1 MGAGRTELSG
11 CHPGGAVLF
20 VRLHLLIEFLLRLLA
35 EVAAFLD
42 GLLDDLLLVLSF
54 LSQRCFPFPVGGQRE
69 LRFGIRSRGA
79 QNDLKCL
86 TRRTLVQLLHLNAS
100 CLCGSAPCLVCGCCP
115 SSNNSTVTRLVFSVF
130 LLLGTMVSVIMILPG
145 METQL
150 RKIPGFCQG
159 GTTILGIENQVKCDV
174 IVGYK
179 SVYRMC
185 FAMACFF
192 FLFSAIMIRVRNS
205 RDPRAVI
212 QNGFWFFK
220 FLILVGITVG
230 AFFIPDGA
238 FNSVWFYFGLV
249 GSFIFILIQLILLID
264 FAHSWNKI
272 WVENAEETQNKCWFA
287 GLLSFTVLHYALAF
301 SAVVLFYVYYTQP
314 DDCTEHKVF
323 ISLNL
328 IFCLIISVVSILPK
342 IQELQP
348 HSGLLQ
354 ASLIS
359 LYTMYVT
366 WSAMTNNPNR
376 KCNPSLL
383 SLVSHANTTQPSASP
398 DSGHV
403 QWWDAQGIVGLVI
416 FLFCTLY
423 ASIRSSSNA
432 QVNKLM
438 QTEEGTGSGGEGV
451 VGEDGV
457 RRAVDN
463 EEEMVTYS
471 YSFFHFHLC
480 LASLYIMMTL
490 TNWYQPD
497 TTTQAMQSTMPA
509 VWVKM
514 CSSWLGLGLYL
525 WTLIAPLIF
534 PDRDFS

>member
-1 MGAGRTELSG
+1 
-11 CHPGGAVLF
+11 
-20 VRLHLLIEFLLRLLA
+20 
-35 EVAAFLD
+35 
-42 GLLDDLLLVLSF
+42 
-54 LSQRCFPFPVGGQRE
+54 
-69 LRFGIRSRGA
+69 
-79 QNDLKCL
+79 
-86 TRRTLVQLLHLNAS
+86 
-100 CLCGSAPCLVCGCCP
+100 
-115 SSNNSTVTRLVFSVF
+115 
-130 LLLGTMVSVIMILPG
+130 MVSVIMIIPG

-159 GTTILGIENQVKCDV
+159 GAAIPGLENQVNCEI

-185 FAMACFF
+185 FAMTCFF
-192 FLFSAIMIRVRNS
+192 FLFCAIMIRVRSS
-205 RDPRAVI
+205 RDPRAAV

-230 AFFIPDGA
+230 AFFIPDGT
-238 FNSVWFYFGLV
+238 FNTVWFWFGVV

-272 WVENAEETQNKCWFA
+272 WVENAEDGDNKGWYA
-287 GLLSFTVLHYALAF
+287 ALLFFTVLHFALAF
-301 SAVVLFYVYYTQP
+301 TAVVLFYVYYTQP

-328 IFCLIISVVSILPK
+328 IFCIIVSVVSILPK
-342 IQELQP
+342 VQDAQP

-354 ASLIS
+354 ASIIS

-383 SLVSHANTTQPSASP
+383 SLVSNISTADPSVEDP
-398 DSGHV
+398 GHV
-403 QWWDAQGIVGLVI
+403 QWWDAQSIVGLII

-423 ASIRSSSNA
+423 ASIRSSSNT

-438 QTEEGTGSGGEGV
+438 QTEEAVGSRGEGV

-457 RRAVDN
+457 LRAVDN
-463 EEEMVTYS
+463 EEDGVTYS

-497 TTTQAMQSTMPA
+497 TTTQVMKSTMPA
-509 VWVKM
+509 VWVKI
-514 CSSWLGLGLYL
+514 CSSWLGLALYL
-525 WTLIAPLIF
+525 WTLIAPLVF

>member
-1 MGAGRTELSG
+1 
-11 CHPGGAVLF
+11 
-20 VRLHLLIEFLLRLLA
+20 
-35 EVAAFLD
+35 
-42 GLLDDLLLVLSF
+42 
-54 LSQRCFPFPVGGQRE
+54 
-69 LRFGIRSRGA
+69 
-79 QNDLKCL
+79 
-86 TRRTLVQLLHLNAS
+86 
-100 CLCGSAPCLVCGCCP
+100 
-115 SSNNSTVTRLVFSVF
+115 
-130 LLLGTMVSVIMILPG
+130 

-150 RKIPGFCQG
+150 RNIPGFCQG
-159 GTTILGIENQVKCDV
+159 GAAIPGLENQVNCDV

-185 FAMACFF
+185 FAMTCFF
-192 FLFSAIMIRVRNS
+192 FLFCAIMIRVRSS
-205 RDPRAVI
+205 RDPRAAV

-230 AFFIPDGA
+230 AFFIPDGT
-238 FNSVWFYFGLV
+238 FNTVWFYFGVV

-272 WVENAEETQNKCWFA
+272 WVGNAEDSDNKGWYA
-287 GLLSFTVLHYALAF
+287 ALLFFTVLHFALAF
-301 SAVVLFYVYYTQP
+301 TAVVLFYVYYTQP

-328 IFCLIISVVSILPK
+328 IFCIIVSVVSILPK
-342 IQELQP
+342 VQEAQP

-354 ASLIS
+354 ASIIS

-383 SLVSHANTTQPSASP
+383 SLVSNVSTSDLSGEDP
-398 DSGHV
+398 GHV
-403 QWWDAQGIVGLVI
+403 QWWDAQGIVGLII

-423 ASIRSSSNA
+423 ASIRSSSNT

-438 QTEEGTGSGGEGV
+438 QMEETVGSDGV

-457 RRAVDN
+457 LRAVDN
-463 EEEMVTYS
+463 EEDGVTYS

-497 TTTQAMQSTMPA
+497 TTTQAMKSSMPA

-514 CSSWLGLGLYL
+514 CSSWLGLALYL

>member
-1 MGAGRTELSG
+1 MEL
-11 CHPGGAVLF
+11 
-20 VRLHLLIEFLLRLLA
+20 
-35 EVAAFLD
+35 
-42 GLLDDLLLVLSF
+42 
-54 LSQRCFPFPVGGQRE
+54 
-69 LRFGIRSRGA
+69 
-79 QNDLKCL
+79 
-86 TRRTLVQLLHLNAS
+86 
-100 CLCGSAPCLVCGCCP
+100 
-115 SSNNSTVTRLVFSVF
+115 
-130 LLLGTMVSVIMILPG
+130 
-145 METQL
+145 QL

-159 GTTILGIENQVKCDV
+159 GATIPGLENQVNCDV

-185 FAMACFF
+185 FAMTCFF
-192 FLFSAIMIRVRNS
+192 FLFSAIMIRVRTS
-205 RDPRAVI
+205 RDPRAAL

-238 FNSVWFYFGLV
+238 FNTVWFYFGAV

-272 WVENAEETQNKCWFA
+272 WVENAEEGDNKGWYA
-287 GLLSFTVLHYALAF
+287 ALLFFTVLCFSLAF
-301 SAVVLFYVYYTQP
+301 TAVVLFYVYYTQP

-328 IFCLIISVVSILPK
+328 IFCVIISIVSILPK
-342 IQELQP
+342 VQEAQP

-354 ASLIS
+354 ASIIS

-383 SLVSHANTTQPSASP
+383 SLMSNISTTELSGEDP
-398 DSGHV
+398 GHV
-403 QWWDAQGIVGLVI
+403 QWWDAQSIVGLVI

-438 QTEEGTGSGGEGV
+438 QTEETVGSGGEGV
-451 VGEDGV
+451 VGEDGAL
-457 RRAVDN
+457 RAVDN
-463 EEEMVTYS
+463 EEDGVTYS

-497 TTTQAMQSTMPA
+497 TNTKAMENSMPA
-509 VWVKM
+509 VWVKI